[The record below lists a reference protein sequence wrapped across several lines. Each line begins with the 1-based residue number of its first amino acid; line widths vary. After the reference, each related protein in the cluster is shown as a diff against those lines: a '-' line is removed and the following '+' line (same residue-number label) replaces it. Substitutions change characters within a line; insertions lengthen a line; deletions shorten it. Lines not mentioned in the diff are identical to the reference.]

1 MSAEHLPSAAL
12 DIVIHTLGLDDR
24 RREPWRNHYITGA
37 DDALMAE
44 LVAAGLMEPVRRPGW
59 LAAEDF
65 PYRATEAGKIAAI
78 AENEKRN
85 PKPSRSRARY
95 LHYLYRADAYGCSF
109 GEYLR
114 RGLYKSQA

>member
-1 MSAEHLPSAAL
+1 MSAEHLSSAAR

-114 RGLYKSQA
+114 RGLYKAAS